1 MVERAVRCR
10 RGLGDQ
16 WSPGSPAPERC
27 SWSGL
32 RARRAQVGGRIVTA
46 GRRVPLRWQP
56 WETRN
61 VSRYRL
67 PTVTGV
73 AGRAEGAVSSEKI
86 ARAYG
91 VLLARGDKVTVR
103 AVQREAG
110 VRIADVAAWLREHA
124 TAAGGEV
131 PAAPDLSEAISAM
144 VSSVWAAAWTRAA
157 EQADEATAVAL
168 DVARAGEAQA
178 LEAAELAAG
187 EREEAVASRD
197 QALGEVEGLRTE
209 LEHVR
214 DQLETALQ
222 DASVARAKA
231 EESDRARVRAEA
243 TSDTL
248 REVLDS
254 LRETARPPEARGDM

>member
-1 MVERAVRCR
+1 M
-10 RGLGDQ
+10 
-16 WSPGSPAPERC
+16 
-27 SWSGL
+27 
-32 RARRAQVGGRIVTA
+32 
-46 GRRVPLRWQP
+46 
-56 WETRN
+56 
-61 VSRYRL
+61 
-67 PTVTGV
+67 
-73 AGRAEGAVSSEKI
+73 SSEKI